1 MEDHIIQ
8 GGLLQDREKKDY
20 VCKFHKYFRTEKL
33 IKLMIKKKRCAE
45 FVDIISQ
52 MDCYS
57 HVIEHIKKA
66 RRKAETGNQRGAIG
80 NVVYKK

>member
-1 MEDHIIQ
+1 MEHDIFQ
-8 GGLLQDREKKDY
+8 GGLLQERERKDY
-20 VCKFHKYFRTEKL
+20 VCKFHTYFRTEKL
-33 IKLMIKKKRCAE
+33 IKLMIKKNRCAQ

-52 MDCYS
+52 MDGYH
-57 HVIEHIKKA
+57 HVIEHIEKA